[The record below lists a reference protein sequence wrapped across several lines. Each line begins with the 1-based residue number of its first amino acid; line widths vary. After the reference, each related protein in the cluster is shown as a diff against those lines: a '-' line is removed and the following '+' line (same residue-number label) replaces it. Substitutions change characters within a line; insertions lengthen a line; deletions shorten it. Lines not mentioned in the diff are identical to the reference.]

1 MAEKLTSGRLAL
13 LNLRQRAYRTAGLGL
28 IVALLAFVLF
38 GGSILTI
45 SLNNGLSSLNAR
57 FGADLVVVPLGYDGD
72 MEAILLK
79 GEPSYFYLDASVVD
93 DLREIKGVEAVSSQ
107 FYLTS
112 TGAACCDLPV
122 QIIGIDPETDFTVT
136 PWIDHIYDTLSDGA
150 LIIGSDVQAQ
160 SDGTIRFYGHK
171 YRIAATLDET
181 GTGMDQSIFANR
193 NTVLDL
199 MEAAKE
205 QGYNFSDS
213 SDPERLVS
221 SIFIKTAEGYDAE
234 TVTHNIRVAIDGLQ
248 VIKTKSMVTGI
259 AESIQSIVSIV
270 YVFIAVFLA
279 LSIVIQ
285 TTVFTVT
292 ANERKREFAVLR
304 TLGATRKKLAGILLE
319 EALYISTAGGVLGVA
334 LAAGVVFPFSV
345 YIGDRLGLPYV
356 VPSTPTV
363 LVVLA
368 VSLFITI
375 LLGPLSAAYAAAKI
389 SRADTYRILREG
401 E

>member
-205 QGYNFSDS
+205 QGYNFIDS